1 MAHLIRLNAVL
12 SKVNILSHL
21 TILKYSKFK
30 SVENM
35 IDYKIEKLIHLTGR
49 STELVN
55 QLTEWYKQ
63 FKNLSDWSID

>member
-63 FKNLSDWSID
+63 FKNLSDWLID